1 MMTRT
6 QSTRFMEAIDGGA
19 SNEAATAYAG
29 ADLGDVREE
38 LAGKL
43 GQKVSRSRVQQELTM
58 LASARR
64 HAEEDPEAAL
74 ALAAQLRTNDERERL
89 RRMTAD

>member
-6 QSTRFMEAIDGGA
+6 QSQRFMEAVDQGA

-29 ADLGDVREE
+29 ANPGDVREE

-43 GQKVSRSRVQQELTM
+43 GQKAARSRVQQELSM
-58 LASARR
+58 MAKARR
-64 HAEEDPEAAL
+64 AAEEDPEAAL
-74 ALAAQLRTNDERERL
+74 ALAAQLRTDNERERL